1 MLTERDA
8 RLECPGWD
16 EPGFKTDPFQW
27 YFVRHQAGPG
37 GILKAQDLEPI
48 KVVETFSPVK
58 LTNPKPGLYVYDL
71 GQNFAG
77 WCRLNVQGPRD
88 TEVVLRFAETLR
100 EDGTINQD
108 NLRDAK
114 AMNVYILKGG
124 GREVYE
130 PRFTYYGFRYVE
142 VTGFPGE
149 PDLSSLEGRVVRS
162 AVATAGRFNCSSEL
176 INKIQQIIVR
186 TEANDLHSLPTDCP
200 QRNERMAWLND
211 MTARAE
217 TAIYNFNLVRLY
229 TKWLRDIRDAQD
241 VRTGAV
247 PDSAPFRWG
256 DLPGDPVDCYLFVV
270 WYVYLYY
277 GDRRVVEEYYGS
289 IKRWVDYLGS
299 RADDYIVTYTL
310 VGDWCTPIKDCF
322 DPADT
327 DPGPEYQGAKLA
339 SGAYPRITPGWL
351 ISTAFFY
358 FNSVL
363 LSRMAAVIGEN
374 LDAEK
379 YSLQAERIREAFN
392 EHYFDSETAQYATG
406 SQASNA
412 LPLFL
417 DIVPADKRDA
427 VAANIVR
434 DIAEKRDGH
443 LNTGN
448 VCTKYMFEALT
459 RSGRGET
466 VFEMV
471 TKQTYPSWGF
481 MLSRG
486 ATSFWERWEESTGQ
500 GMNSHNHP
508 MQGSIGAWFYMYLAG
523 IQADPDYPGWEFFR
537 IKPYVLGDLAHA
549 EGSIQTLRGE
559 VRSSWKHESGTFSLE
574 IVIPVNSGAS
584 ASLPFSS
591 DPAVLIEESG
601 RPVWREGRFQE
612 GGKGIEGAYLEDER
626 VTFKLG
632 SGVYAFLIK

>member
-88 TEVVLRFAETLR
+88 TEVVLRFAETLC

-124 GREVYE
+124 GREIYE

-162 AVATAGRFNCSSEL
+162 AVATGGRFNCSSEL

-186 TEANDLHSLPTDCP
+186 TEANDLHSLPTDCS

-217 TAIYNFNLVRLY
+217 TAIYNFDLVRLY

-289 IKRWVDYLGS
+289 IKRRVDYLGS
-299 RADDYIVTYTL
+299 R
-310 VGDWCTPIKDCF
+310 
-322 DPADT
+322 
-327 DPGPEYQGAKLA
+327 
-339 SGAYPRITPGWL
+339 
-351 ISTAFFY
+351 
-358 FNSVL
+358 
-363 LSRMAAVIGEN
+363 
-374 LDAEK
+374 
-379 YSLQAERIREAFN
+379 EAFN
-392 EHYFDSETAQYATG
+392 ERYFDSETAQYATG

-612 GGKGIEGAYLEDER
+612 GGKGIEDAYLEDER